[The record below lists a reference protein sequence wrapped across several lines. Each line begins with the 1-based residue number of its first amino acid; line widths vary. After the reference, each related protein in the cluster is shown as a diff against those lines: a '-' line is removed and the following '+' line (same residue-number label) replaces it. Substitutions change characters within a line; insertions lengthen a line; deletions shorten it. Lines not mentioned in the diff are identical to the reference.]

1 MKIFTKI
8 LILILSHQLSASYG
22 FSVSSE
28 HMSDD
33 NSNSEVMTVVST
45 TQSPVGKALSFINS
59 ANFSVKTSM
68 TEMCQLMHEYSG
80 MKKMEKF
87 FDKAECMRK
96 KLRIEESENRV
107 ECNENPQPENS
118 MMMPENKPK
127 VLAFGFAD
135 ILCDM
140 TMFNKTID
148 AQFDRTLNLFK
159 RIVKPEHVS
168 CMEYK
173 LHGLKPDSPL
183 VRDFD
188 SSEEL
193 SVILFCQ
200 AFFDTFQSRVID
212 TLVKQDTAIFDKL
225 GISMCMKMNVKIN
238 MKEHE
243 MKRAYEIGIMAME
256 MQEDEVMDEMRAAN
270 FEFKQMFISSML
282 ECYLNNMYGM

>member
-1 MKIFTKI
+1 MEFFTKI
-8 LILILSHQLSASYG
+8 LILILSHQLIVSSG
-22 FSVSSE
+22 FSVSNEQMSNEHSSSE
-28 HMSDD
+28 GMSA
-33 NSNSEVMTVVST
+33 VTT
-45 TQSPVGKALSFINS
+45 TQSPIGKALNFINS

-68 TEMCQLMHEYSG
+68 TEMCQLMHEYVG
-80 MKKMEKF
+80 RKKMEKF
-87 FDKAECMRK
+87 SEKSECMRQ
-96 KLRIEESENRV
+96 KLRIAESENRV

-140 TMFNKTID
+140 TLFNKTID

-159 RIVKPEHVS
+159 RIVKTEQVP
-168 CMEYK
+168 CMKYK
-173 LHGLKPDSPL
+173 LNGLKSDSPL
-183 VRDFD
+183 VRDLE

-193 SVILFCQ
+193 SVILLCQ

-225 GISMCMKMNVKIN
+225 GINMCMKMNMKLN

-243 MKRAYEIGIMAME
+243 TKRAYELGIMARE
-256 MQEDEVMDEMRAAN
+256 MQEDEVMDQMRAAN
-270 FEFKQMFISSML
+270 FDFKRTFISGML